1 MTPLLFDSNKTD
13 FTKLQRVQWKAIRI
27 ALGVMM
33 SSVTLAME
41 KIANILQ
48 ISERH
53 EM

>member
-1 MTPLLFDSNKTD
+1 MTPLLLDSNKTD
-13 FTKLQRVQWKAIRI
+13 CTKLQRVHWKAIRI

-33 SSVTLAME
+33 SSHTLAME
-41 KIANILQ
+41 QIANILQ